1 MPGSSSFSCTSTKA
15 GYENDAEWTNANLT
29 GTFRLDLN
37 TLTNQVPAE
46 LSTRVG
52 NKTNTRSAAVRLN
65 APLTSTTAV
74 E

>member
-1 MPGSSSFSCTSTKA
+1 MQKLYV

-52 NKTNTRSAAVRLN
+52 NKSNTRSAAVRLN
-65 APLTSTTAV
+65 TPLTSTTAV